1 MLICFTGLHAAGKSY
16 FLNKIPEYFDF
27 KIFDKK
33 QILRRLYFL
42 ETGKTDEDWNLWYG
56 QKFEEDPVAIVS
68 RILACLPLEE
78 NVILDAVH
86 SNYEWELIKGLVPD
100 SHLGLIVTPP
110 EEREI
115 RWANR
120 ETIPRDLKTF
130 DKKRIKY
137 WHNPKANNA
146 CLAAQASWTFNGAA
160 SEELIMHEFQEFLD
174 YLAREKELKQKQED
188 VNVLRLRKK
197 NE

>member
-16 FLNKIPEYFDF
+16 FLNKIPEYFNF

-33 QILRRLYFL
+33 QILRKLYFL
-42 ETGKTDEDWNLWYG
+42 DTGRTDENWNLWYG
-56 QKFEEDPVAIVS
+56 QKFAEDPVGIVS
-68 RILACLPLEE
+68 RILSCLPLEE

-86 SNYEWELIKGLVPD
+86 SNYEWEIIKSLIPD
-100 SHLGLIVTPP
+100 SHLALIVTPP
-110 EEREI
+110 QEREI

-120 ETIPRDLKTF
+120 ETIPRNLTAL

-137 WHNPKANNA
+137 WHNPKAEND
-146 CLAAQASWTFNGAA
+146 CLPAQASWTFNGAA
-160 SEELIMHEFQEFLD
+160 SEELMVQEFQEFLA
-174 YLAREKELKQKQED
+174 YLAKEKQEQKPED
-188 VNVLRLRKK
+188 IRKLSLRKK